1 MAATQEQEKQQQE
14 RSITYFDIAIGDRPL
29 GRVVFSLYSDLVPKT
44 AENFRT
50 WLLLCFFIFMLGRSA
65 LMRVFIFVLGW
76 CVCGCACGRRTVHGR
91 EGHGRGGEAAVVQG
105 LRVPPRDQKVRVHPS
120 ARGGPRIQ

>member
-44 AENFRT
+44 AENFRAWT
-50 WLLLCFFIFMLGRSA
+50 LLCFFIFMLGRSA

-76 CVCGCACGRRTVHGR
+76 CVCVGVDVCVRQAHCARARRARARRGSRCGSRAPGST
-91 EGHGRGGEAAVVQG
+91 A
-105 LRVPPRDQKVRVHPS
+105 
-120 ARGGPRIQ
+120 